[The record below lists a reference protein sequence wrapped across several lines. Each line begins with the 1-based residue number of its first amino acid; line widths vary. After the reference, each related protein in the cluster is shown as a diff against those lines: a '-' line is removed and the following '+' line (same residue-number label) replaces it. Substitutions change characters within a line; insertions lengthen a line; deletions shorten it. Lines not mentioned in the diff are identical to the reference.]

1 MIGPPFD
8 TVGWPNV
15 LPVPGPGFRGRC
27 WPQAHCEQT
36 KVQSQTA
43 RAFDPGFLGPDV
55 GQFAMNSR
63 PTPTHDRPQK
73 PGPGTGTNNEQLNY
87 WVLEGSL
94 ARFCLGA
101 LLGSGRLRG
110 PGRAL
115 KKVGGGDTPPQFEGV
130 PWPPGPARPPKR
142 TQQKPGQTACRYPNI
157 KEVSAWGP

>member
-15 LPVPGPGFRGRC
+15 LPLPGPGFRGRL

-73 PGPGTGTNNEQLNY
+73 PGPGTGTNNEQLTGY
-87 WVLEGSL
+87 WKAVWPDFAWVRYWGLAGS
-94 ARFCLGA
+94 AV
-101 LLGSGRLRG
+101 
-110 PGRAL
+110 PGEPS
-115 KKVGGGDTPPQFEGV
+115 KKWGGDTPPQFEGV